1 MNNTFYETYAENY
14 KTKSLFS
21 RFEALNHW
29 IDCYKRDIKNEY
41 DNTHSA
47 KMLACIMLAEYELGK
62 AGK

>member
-1 MNNTFYETYAENY
+1 MNNNFYVRYAENY
-14 KTKSLFS
+14 KTKGYFD
-21 RFEALNHW
+21 RYEALTHW